1 MLPESRSRG
10 NVGEMDV
17 EEGVMIPA
25 WWGVRSSH
33 ANVHSVQHSWHLAS
47 LLLFH
52 CIHIR
57 VLHHMPPCLHIC
69 SRHAHMSL
77 EQLIITDFSYIKH
90 CDKGGRMHGGG
101 QNHRPACASRI
112 ILVV

>member
-33 ANVHSVQHSWHLAS
+33 ANVNSVQHSWHLAS
-47 LLLFH
+47 LLAGTW
-52 CIHIR
+52 
-57 VLHHMPPCLHIC
+57 PPRL
-69 SRHAHMSL
+69 
-77 EQLIITDFSYIKH
+77 
-90 CDKGGRMHGGG
+90 
-101 QNHRPACASRI
+101 ASR
-112 ILVV
+112 LTSEARQ